1 MPNLSNQAQAQ
12 EEKADTPPKKARKKP
27 RGRVPNHFGKLGL
40 SAKQKESIYAIQTKY
55 EAEVAALEKQLEA
68 LEQQEADKVRD
79 VLTDEQKES
88 LRKILEEVESKK
100 QKTAQ

>member
-1 MPNLSNQAQAQ
+1 M
-12 EEKADTPPKKARKKP
+12 
-27 RGRVPNHFGKLGL
+27 
-40 SAKQKESIYAIQTKY
+40 
-55 EAEVAALEKQLEA
+55 EKQLEA